1 MTQTFDAQ
9 QMALDGVTDATDT
22 TTRPPAPVY
31 AYHIFLP
38 PGEIAW
44 AARYHRMIFSEPV
57 PYDEAVQSVLGGH
70 SCYVE
75 RDGLQTAIE
84 HLATFGVT
92 VNVDTPGAGK
102 RGM

>member
-1 MTQTFDAQ
+1 MTQTSDAQ
-9 QMALDGVTDATDT
+9 QMALDGAMDATDT
-22 TTRPPAPVY
+22 ITRPPAPVY
-31 AYHIFLP
+31 AYHIYRQ
-38 PGEIAW
+38 PGEPNW
-44 AARYHRMIFSEPV
+44 RARYHQMIFSEPV

-84 HLATFGVT
+84 HLAQLGVVVEVQAPT
-92 VNVDTPGAGK
+92 AGK

>member
-9 QMALDGVTDATDT
+9 QMALDGVMDATAT

-31 AYHIFLP
+31 AYHIYRQ
-38 PGEIAW
+38 PGEPNW
-44 AARYHRMIFSEPV
+44 RARYHQMIFSEPV

-92 VNVDTPGAGK
+92 VNVDTPGTSK
-102 RGM
+102 RGV

>member
-1 MTQTFDAQ
+1 MTQTSDAQ
-9 QMALDGVTDATDT
+9 QMALDGAMDATAT

-31 AYHIFLP
+31 AYHILLP
-38 PGEIAW
+38 PGSTAW
-44 AARYHRMIFSEPV
+44 TAKMHRMIFSEPV

-75 RDGLQTAIE
+75 VDGLQTAIE

-92 VNVDTPGAGK
+92 VNVDTPGTSK